1 MKASIHT
8 KLILMTLLCIGG
20 LLAEGGVGLF
30 GIAHIRQ
37 VVSELSGQHVP
48 ALRALESWRHASLR
62 TRALSLEMESW
73 AFANDAAARFARA
86 AADKAA
92 LLAEARR
99 ALAIY
104 AALAKSERE
113 AALWARL
120 SEQWGAWERSEQQL
134 LDLVAAAAK
143 ADEGSRAMLSL
154 EFKAPLAAQAEPQQ
168 ALMGALD
175 AAVEERQRR
184 IAQAESETMAS
195 FDSARGLAVGV
206 LLALSAVLAA
216 MTVALGRSILLPL
229 RGMRDLIGRIAR
241 ERDFTVRATPARK
254 DEIGDTLAALNGLI
268 AAIQASLRTVLDDA
282 ERLGQA
288 SAAVSGAAACV
299 ADASREQSTASG
311 RMVEAIA
318 GMSASIEELAGH
330 SRQALAQA
338 EGSGERAGEGCRMI
352 GESTAGVR
360 RVAAAVGRASG
371 AVVGLDGQSARV
383 SSVVAA
389 IREIA
394 DQTNLLALNAAI
406 EAARAGEQGRGF
418 AVVADEVRKLAERT
432 TRSTAEIQDTIAEI
446 QVGSG
451 AATGSMAEVVNEVDR
466 GRGLAE
472 QTGACMDAIR
482 HGAEAAAQAVRD
494 VSQGLQAQE
503 ARAGDIAAEAHRVTR
518 MAADSATAAGQAA
531 ATSRELDALA
541 RSLRDTVG
549 QFRV

>member
-8 KLILMTLLCIGG
+8 KLVLMTLLCIGG

-37 VVSELSGQHVP
+37 VVSDLSGQHVP

-86 AADKAA
+86 AADKEA

-99 ALAIY
+99 SLGVY

-113 AALWARL
+113 QALWQRL
-120 SEQWGAWERSEQQL
+120 SEQWGAWERAEQQL
-134 LDLVAAAAK
+134 LELVAAAAG

-195 FDSARGLAVGV
+195 FDSARGLTVGV

-216 MTVALGRSILLPL
+216 MTVALGRSILRPL

-241 ERDFTVRATPARK
+241 ERDFTVRAMPTRE

-282 ERLGQA
+282 DRLGQA
-288 SAAVSGAAACV
+288 SAAVSGAAARV

-330 SRQALAQA
+330 SRQALARA

-360 RVAAAVGRASG
+360 RIAAAVGRAST
-371 AVVGLDGQSARV
+371 AVVGLDGQSERV

-432 TRSTAEIQDTIAEI
+432 TRSTAEIQATIAEI
-446 QVGSG
+446 QAGSG
-451 AATGSMAEVVNEVDR
+451 AATGSMAEVVHEVDS

-472 QTGACMDAIR
+472 QTGACMDDIR

-503 ARAGDIAAEAHRVTR
+503 ERAGSIAAEAHRVTR